1 MYYKQNDFYYYY
13 YVLKNKMQSYDLRFK
28 SGSTI
33 TVSGP
38 SQSGKTTLVEEIVRD
53 RDIMFTEP
61 IKSVIWYSAFH
72 PVQKIPGVTYVIG
85 IPNDFKDRV
94 EPHCLVVIDDYMS
107 ELANSTELTTLMTK
121 AVHHL
126 PLTLIY
132 ITQNI
137 FHKGSDNKTRR
148 LNTNYLILFKNPQD
162 KGQVDYIGHQMYPR
176 DKGFLS
182 SVYNDVT
189 SKHPYSYI
197 LIDSHQTTP
206 DYLRIRTG
214 VTKGRIL
221 RIFVPHSINLTE

>member
-1 MYYKQNDFYYYY
+1 
-13 YVLKNKMQSYDLRFK
+13 MQTYDLRLK
-28 SGSTI
+28 SGSAI

-38 SQSGKTTLVEEIVRD
+38 SQSGKTTLVENIVRD
-53 RDIMFTEP
+53 RAIMFTEP

-72 PVQKIPGVTYVIG
+72 PTQKIAGVTYVIG
-85 IPNDFKDRV
+85 IPNDFKERI

-107 ELANSTELTTLMTK
+107 ELSNSSELTALMTK

-137 FHKGSDNKTRR
+137 FHKGTDNKTRR

-162 KGQVDYIGHQMYPR
+162 KGQIDYISNQMYPR

-182 SVYNDVT
+182 GVYNGVT
-189 SKHPYSYI
+189 SKNPYSYI

-206 DYLRIRTG
+206 DHLRIRTG
-214 VTKGRIL
+214 ITKERIL
-221 RIFVPHSINLTE
+221 HVFVPNSINLTE